1 MNGNEAVLG
10 CPLPLGLFYDV
21 PNHMWYAPE
30 ADGLVRMGMTAV
42 AVALAQG
49 RVFAFTP
56 KRAGRAIEKGK
67 SAATIESSKW
77 VGPARAAFDGEVVKV
92 NDGLI
97 DRPSLMVAD
106 PYGAG
111 WMLLARPAA
120 ADALAGLLTGPAAHA
135 AYADWMRDNNFPGC
149 GGPAAG

>member
-10 CPLPLGLFYDV
+10 CSLPLGLFYDV
-21 PNHMWYAPE
+21 PNHMWCAPE
-30 ADGLVRMGMTAV
+30 TDGLVRMGMTAVAVAV

-56 KRAGRAIEKGK
+56 KRPGWAIEKGK

-77 VGPARAAFDGEVVKV
+77 VGPARAAFDGEVVTV

-120 ADALAGLLTGPAAHA
+120 G
-135 AYADWMRDNNFPGC
+135 
-149 GGPAAG
+149 